1 MKVFPAH
8 YICSFLLAKAYT
20 KSDIKAIQDYAGKFP
35 YHEDVDIAR
44 REMEPEI
51 SLLFDKFS
59 LCTDEHQLRTI
70 LKNQP
75 TKIKFFIF
83 ERIVV
88 ALSSIDVLDKNFLLT
103 PESLSMGESF
113 TKFLQKIWELLLH
126 SCEEKNLSVSQQ
138 SLKMLQSYQKNH
150 P

>member
-35 YHEDVDIAR
+35 SHEDVDIAR

-59 LCTDEHQLRTI
+59 L
-70 LKNQP
+70 
-75 TKIKFFIF
+75 
-83 ERIVV
+83 
-88 ALSSIDVLDKNFLLT
+88 
-103 PESLSMGESF
+103 
-113 TKFLQKIWELLLH
+113 
-126 SCEEKNLSVSQQ
+126 
-138 SLKMLQSYQKNH
+138 LKMLRVLILPYH
-150 P
+150 PQYHRAL